1 MLEFII
7 NPAGGAGQT
16 MVLWNRVEKILQE
29 KAVPYQAVFSTP
41 SKGITDIVREL
52 TSAGSEKNIVIVG
65 GDGSMNEAVN
75 GIADFEKTN
84 VGFISCGSG
93 NDLARSMKLVSDP
106 EKVIDVLARE
116 AVVRRLDVG
125 EVRWTDDGGQEHMR
139 RFNISSGVGFDAE
152 ICEEAERS
160 RFKELLNKMSVGKL
174 IYIVT
179 AVRVIFQAKWIPAV
193 LKTDDREIHAD
204 RLLFAAAMN
213 QPYEG
218 GGFRFGPDASPT
230 DGTLDVCIAA
240 GLKQKDFF
248 RIFPYAYSGRHV
260 EFDGVDVL
268 QTRHFSIECESP
280 MWLHTDGEICAE
292 VTNADFR
299 IIENKMRFIM

>member
-16 MVLWNRVEKILQE
+16 MALWNRVEKILQE
-29 KAVPYQAVFSTP
+29 KDVPYQAVFSAP

-116 AVVRRLDVG
+116 AVVRRLDVLKPTG
-125 EVRWTDDGGQEHMR
+125 MR
-139 RFNISSGVGFDAE
+139 INI
-152 ICEEAERS
+152 
-160 RFKELLNKMSVGKL
+160 ELKNSL
-174 IYIVT
+174 IDYPELEK
-179 AVRVIFQAKWIPAV
+179 R
-193 LKTDDREIHAD
+193 
-204 RLLFAAAMN
+204 
-213 QPYEG
+213 
-218 GGFRFGPDASPT
+218 
-230 DGTLDVCIAA
+230 
-240 GLKQKDFF
+240 
-248 RIFPYAYSGRHV
+248 
-260 EFDGVDVL
+260 
-268 QTRHFSIECESP
+268 
-280 MWLHTDGEICAE
+280 
-292 VTNADFR
+292 
-299 IIENKMRFIM
+299 